1 MIKLFAASFVEFFFF
16 FLAPALAMH
25 HIELTRAEPLA
36 FFRSHENA
44 CERKKK
50 KKQQLFFLLAPWFF
64 HLPLEAQTARERFTS
79 ILGRAAARRVRG
91 RGEEDTHM
99 GPTELV
105 VCGRGFG
112 DGGVGCWWGA
122 GSQGGYGCR
131 MTIEQVAPEL
141 SFQAGLSTLRV
152 RYKDGMLLIPVMPT
166 CLKPSHLLPKAD
178 TRPDHQSEPPK
189 RSHCHR
195 RASRSGTVHLARMPP
210 RSRHAIYFTP

>member
-1 MIKLFAASFVEFFFF
+1 
-16 FLAPALAMH
+16 MH
-25 HIELTRAEPLA
+25 AWG
-36 FFRSHENA
+36 
-44 CERKKK
+44 RKKK
-50 KKQQLFFLLAPWFF
+50 NQQLFFLLAPWFF